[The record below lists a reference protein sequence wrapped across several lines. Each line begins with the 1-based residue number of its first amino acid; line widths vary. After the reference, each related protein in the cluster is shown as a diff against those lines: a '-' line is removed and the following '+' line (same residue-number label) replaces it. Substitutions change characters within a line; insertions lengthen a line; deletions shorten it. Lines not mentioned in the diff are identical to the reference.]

1 MVKYVGEND
10 THVEAQAAAAAETV
24 NVNQNT
30 TKAAPAADYSAGNH
44 VDSFDQA
51 FDWSSSSSS
60 ANDFVRLLKEAAE
73 KNEYLSRFRYGLVKG
88 ISAEMG
94 SAAYVAGELN
104 GAWLYGL
111 VFFEKGQSIRIY
123 ETTNRQEDY
132 FTLSSLINKDVLAKV
147 SESIREDHGID
158 NVHYMITNCVPDFSG
173 NVVDINWAK
182 SLMGQLLLGVFGRAV
197 GYLGTIVL
205 KKTDRFVANV
215 ATPETGVATDVN
227 GHPNRADIAVY
238 VEHTPTNQESDTP
251 TLLSDSIPTAY
262 PPVRSCGY
270 PNLRFTGLKKA
281 VDGVQDLKQLQG
293 EVVVSLIDSQAK
305 GSKAP
310 LERQFIAF
318 GAFADIAQN
327 GGWRDLYINTLNKQD
342 RKFSALA
349 SHLSWG
355 AEQAPDLGKLDSSRE
370 LVDRALRVFAPSS
383 AALVVR
389 HRAGNGVGGLSNM
402 FAEIA
407 LRNTNTLGQ
416 LLNVLNSMFGD
427 VDGVN
432 FTTYLGQQLGVSTI
446 TCAHIVA
453 AAVPTLDGVYTSTAA
468 HRSLQDMDLTSVATH
483 LGDKQQE
490 MYRYMHA
497 QSYAN
502 RELEGHAQRIYLAK
516 LASAMYG
523 NRSLRFTGESL
534 DMAIHPVFARCVL
547 DKLRQKASF
556 QVNGVNANNELDN
569 SLFYNQGGET
579 FVLSGNGQTGGI
591 DTFGLGVTLTDYK
604 L

>member
-1 MVKYVGEND
+1 
-10 THVEAQAAAAAETV
+10 
-24 NVNQNT
+24 
-30 TKAAPAADYSAGNH
+30 
-44 VDSFDQA
+44 
-51 FDWSSSSSS
+51 
-60 ANDFVRLLKEAAE
+60 
-73 KNEYLSRFRYGLVKG
+73 
-88 ISAEMG
+88 
-94 SAAYVAGELN
+94 
-104 GAWLYGL
+104 
-111 VFFEKGQSIRIY
+111 
-123 ETTNRQEDY
+123 
-132 FTLSSLINKDVLAKV
+132 
-147 SESIREDHGID
+147 
-158 NVHYMITNCVPDFSG
+158 
-173 NVVDINWAK
+173 
-182 SLMGQLLLGVFGRAV
+182 
-197 GYLGTIVL
+197 
-205 KKTDRFVANV
+205 
-215 ATPETGVATDVN
+215 
-227 GHPNRADIAVY
+227 
-238 VEHTPTNQESDTP
+238 
-251 TLLSDSIPTAY
+251 
-262 PPVRSCGY
+262 
-270 PNLRFTGLKKA
+270 
-281 VDGVQDLKQLQG
+281 
-293 EVVVSLIDSQAK
+293 
-305 GSKAP
+305 
-310 LERQFIAF
+310 
-318 GAFADIAQN
+318 
-327 GGWRDLYINTLNKQD
+327 
-342 RKFSALA
+342 
-349 SHLSWG
+349 
-355 AEQAPDLGKLDSSRE
+355 
-370 LVDRALRVFAPSS
+370 
-383 AALVVR
+383 
-389 HRAGNGVGGLSNM
+389 M